1 MKSFQWFSR
10 VAASVGTLGVA
21 VIALSAS
28 SVAEAGVT
36 CQSQFIR
43 SGSASGLGNL
53 MRTQLEHRQQ

>member
-1 MKSFQWFSR
+1 MKSFQWFAR

-36 CQSQFIR
+36 CQSQVTR
-43 SGSASGLGNL
+43 SGAVA
-53 MRTQLEHRQQ
+53 